1 MYQRIRVGQ
10 LGPID
15 LQGEK
20 VAHFLDFVSD
30 FGPIFIF
37 NLKMSHFDP
46 LAWKLGELF
55 IQNSHLMFTYNIL
68 GTSSSIF
75 IGFCGIEF

>member
-20 VAHFLDFVSD
+20 VGHFLDFVSD

-37 NLKMSHFDP
+37 NLKMS
-46 LAWKLGELF
+46 ACKLGELF
-55 IQNSHLMFTYNIL
+55 IQNSHLMFTYNIP